1 MVGFKM
7 SIYLATEIESSKIEF
22 SKPVGKKGYHQSSL
36 VYDAN
41 AGLTIQSPVM
51 LIEKSFSEDSS
62 VELVLEKIKK
72 NNDFYATIRTLE
84 YLAMQAISSNS
95 QEWFGKAVGID
106 KIRSM
111 FKSCLDSP
119 QTLQGNF
126 LMKTR
131 KDKGMKCYNVEKEV
145 ILEEDIELGS
155 GLVVIVKIYGILFG
169 KSIAKLDIRCQ
180 KIAVVKVVEKPKPE
194 TDDTQAPEPEP
205 VEESDYDSDMEFNF
219 DPLKPPSPPPPS
231 QTDPEETLEIVE
243 KNEADTCKVRLD
255 MLVEEMDKYMKIK
268 DFSKV
273 QDISQEIVNLQKLI
287 SSS

>member
-1 MVGFKM
+1 M
-7 SIYLATEIESSKIEF
+7 SIYLATEIESSKIGF

-194 TDDTQAPEPEP
+194 EDDTPPEPEP
-205 VEESDYDSDMEFNF
+205 VVEESDYDSDMEFNF

>member
-1 MVGFKM
+1 M

-194 TDDTQAPEPEP
+194 EDDTPPEPEP
-205 VEESDYDSDMEFNF
+205 VVEESDYDSDMEFNF